1 MWNTLKK
8 HACHPLS
15 LPCVY
20 SSICNVVFTAKY
32 KKQYLHVHWQ
42 KIAQQARKIAQTC
55 LRSLHV
61 FPTWSLPS
69 WSPSSWLSSTSIQ
82 QSLNF
87 RHLQTLSAAMGR
99 SELPKSPESWKGRG
113 SFMILLKLEDQLEWD
128 WAALLGGNQDQ
139 SIDHWEKRTCQSQE
153 WCREYGDPSLG
164 LFSVHLLLVK
174 HVSIA

>member
-1 MWNTLKK
+1 M
-8 HACHPLS
+8 S
-15 LPCVY
+15 F
-20 SSICNVVFTAKY
+20 FTAKY
-32 KKQYLHVHWQ
+32 QKTVLACPLVK
-42 KIAQQARKIAQTC
+42 KIAQQAWKIAHRLVC
-55 LRSLHV
+55 PCACFSNYAA
-61 FPTWSLPS
+61 PWSLPS
-69 WSPSSWLSSTSIQ
+69 RSPSSRSASSRWPSSWLSSTLVQ

-113 SFMILLKLEDQLEWD
+113 SFVILLKLGDQLEWD
-128 WAALLGGNQDQ
+128 WAALLCINQDQ
-139 SIDHWEKRTCQSQE
+139 SIDHLNGKHLNWEKITCQSQE

>member
-1 MWNTLKK
+1 M
-8 HACHPLS
+8 
-15 LPCVY
+15 
-20 SSICNVVFTAKY
+20 I
-32 KKQYLHVHWQ
+32 KQYLRVHWQ
-42 KIAQQARKIAQTC
+42 KNIAASPKNSTDVSAPSARFSNYAA
-55 LRSLHV
+55 
-61 FPTWSLPS
+61 PWSLPS
-69 WSPSSWLSSTSIQ
+69 RSPPSWSASSRSPSSWLSSTSIQ

-113 SFMILLKLEDQLEWD
+113 SFVILLKLEDQIEWD

-139 SIDHWEKRTCQSQE
+139 SIDHLDGQHLYWEKRTCQSQE